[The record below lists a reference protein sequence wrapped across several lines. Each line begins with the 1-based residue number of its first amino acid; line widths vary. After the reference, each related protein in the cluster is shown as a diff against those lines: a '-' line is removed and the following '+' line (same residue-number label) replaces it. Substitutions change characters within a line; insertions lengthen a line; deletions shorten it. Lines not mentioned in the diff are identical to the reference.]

1 MRYRFFLTILLFM
14 SGGGLLNL
22 KAQDAPPP
30 KNYQPPKFSYCE
42 YNGNFYYGLI
52 PELYR
57 KSELV
62 FAMAR
67 LGDGETNRRLNQ
79 VRLRQF
85 RDVLDGSGAGNVP
98 AVLTQGDRIK
108 GDGGIEVYQGGKMIF
123 YLRAYR
129 GCYLDFKCCDCNWRT
144 PILKKGKMNRR
155 QECP

>member
-1 MRYRFFLTILLFM
+1 MCKTVLLTILLMPFLVGQ
-14 SGGGLLNL
+14 SPL

-30 KNYQPPKFSYCE
+30 KSYPPPKFSYCE

-52 PELYR
+52 PELPR

-62 FAMAR
+62 FAVAR
-67 LGDGETNRRLNQ
+67 LGDGEMDRRLNQ
-79 VRLRQF
+79 VRLKQF
-85 RDVLDGSGAGNVP
+85 RDVLDHSGAGNVP
-98 AVLTQGDRIK
+98 TVLTQGDRIK
-108 GDGGIEVYQGGKMIF
+108 GDGGIEVYQGGKLIF